1 MTKAGR
7 APRLLWITR
16 SCLMDHTSGAALSAR
31 EMLVQ
36 LVARGYEVEILGATV
51 FDAGQ
56 GPPTLRK
63 RL

>member
-1 MTKAGR
+1 
-7 APRLLWITR
+7 
-16 SCLMDHTSGAALSAR
+16 MDHTSGAALSAR